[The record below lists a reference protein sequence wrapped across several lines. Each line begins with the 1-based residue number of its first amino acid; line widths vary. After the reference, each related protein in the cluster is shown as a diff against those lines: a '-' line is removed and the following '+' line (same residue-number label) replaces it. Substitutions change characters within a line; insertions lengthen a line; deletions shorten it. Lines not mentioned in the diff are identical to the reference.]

1 MLTVRNRPIAK
12 TEAKYPAAYPSNWLG
27 MPVIVA
33 VTANDAAR
41 GVFWCLLLGL
51 PTLSLGILARAGI
64 WRWGWVSRYRN
75 PEYPRWMRNGVF
87 GQLPAGL
94 AFLLFIPL
102 FECYR
107 GGPCAGP
114 ALGSVAIALL
124 LFLLAAVV
132 MARPPRWIKPAWLI
146 EAEYNDWQG
155 FVEYSTGARLT
166 AYAAT
171 VVSMAGVFILF
182 ITGQLIFSLPALM
195 IALGFGYMHWAARRP
210 KVRPVKDPDD
220 KL

>member
-1 MLTVRNRPIAK
+1 M
-12 TEAKYPAAYPSNWLG
+12 AA
-27 MPVIVA
+27 IVV
-33 VTANDAAR
+33 VTAKDAAL

-51 PTLSLGILARAGI
+51 PTLGMGLLARAGI

-75 PEYPRWMRNGVF
+75 PEYPWWMRNGVF

-146 EAEYNDWQG
+146 EAEQNDWQG
-155 FVEYSTGARLT
+155 FAEYSTGARLT

-171 VVSMAGVFILF
+171 VVGMAGVFILF
-182 ITGQLIFSLPALM
+182 ITGQLVFSLPALM
-195 IALGFGYMHWAARRP
+195 IALGFGYMHWAARRS
-210 KVRPVKDPDD
+210 KGRPAQDPAD